1 MFAKAKGPVIFT
13 KPNIVLIQRHSVPS
27 CDGNLLIHSTS
38 VYVLL
43 QFPMDGLVDRPPRR
57 KCFCLRNE
65 VLSHYSVSG
74 KKNKAPLVDLEL
86 GVLWSFTQQILRS

>member
-27 CDGNLLIHSTS
+27 FDGNLLIDSTS

-43 QFPMDGLVDRPPRR
+43 QFPMDGLDRPPSR
-57 KCFCLRNE
+57 KYFCLRNE
-65 VLSHYSVSG
+65 VLGHCSVSG
-74 KKNKAPLVDLEL
+74 KK
-86 GVLWSFTQQILRS
+86 